1 MTTLMTQQTHTQVEL
16 LRDTLSQKFGAK
28 QIFLFGSQSNGQFA
42 DDSDIDVCVI
52 TNLHNKR
59 KIDVLREIR
68 RELLNRV
75 ASPLDILVYSEE
87 EFAERARLGNTLE
100 HKIMNEGVKLYEQ

>member
-1 MTTLMTQQTHTQVEL
+1 MTLQTREQVQL

-28 QIFLFGSQSNGQFA
+28 QVFLFGSQADGKFA

-75 ASPLDILVYSEE
+75 ASPLDILIYSEE

-100 HKIMNEGVKLYEQ
+100 HKIMNDGVKII